1 MFFHRLTYFQIFI
14 NYFTMGKNVR
24 TKEKKAEKRAM
35 DKKMAAGNANVSLAN
50 SKVRRWQLEILML
63 S

>member
-1 MFFHRLTYFQIFI
+1 
-14 NYFTMGKNVR
+14 MGKNVR

-50 SKVRRWQLEILML
+50 SKVRRWQLEILIL
-63 S
+63 SLLTLR